1 MGNVVITAKIY
12 ADDPSA
18 FEGIKQAISSLGRL
32 ADSRIEDVGFGAKVL
47 KVLIVMPDTAG
58 GDIEE
63 KLKTIKGVSQ
73 VQVEDVSLMA

>member
-12 ADDPSA
+12 ADDPAS
-18 FEGIKQAISSLGRL
+18 FEDIKSSISRLGRL

-63 KLKTIKGVSQ
+63 KLKAIKGVSQ